1 MKQATQVGVDVGSKE
16 LVCAMKRGG
25 EGLPRATFSND
36 PNGHKKF
43 IQWALKHGP
52 SVRVC
57 LEATGV
63 YSLGFALALQRAKN
77 IEVMVVNPR
86 AIKDFARASQ
96 QRAKTDSVDAKSILA
111 FLERMP
117 FVPWQPPSEA
127 LFELQAL
134 TRRIVQLKAAITQ
147 ERNRL
152 HAAAFNG
159 AAAEVIGND
168 IEVHIRHLERRIERL
183 EEAGLALIDS
193 LPELKAKLARLVSVK
208 GIASASAMRL
218 MAELL
223 VLPEDMEAP
232 QWVAHAGLDPRPIDS
247 GTSIHK
253 PRHISKV
260 GNRYLRAA
268 LYMPAWVA
276 IQREPQVKAFYDQ
289 LIAAGKKPM
298 QAVVAVMR
306 KLLHAIWG
314 MLKHDQDFDGSK
326 FYKSA

>member
-1 MKQATQVGVDVGSKE
+1 M
-16 LVCAMKRGG
+16 
-25 EGLPRATFSND
+25 
-36 PNGHKKF
+36 
-43 IQWALKHGP
+43 
-52 SVRVC
+52 C

-63 YSLGFALALQRAKN
+63 YSLGFALALQRAK
-77 IEVMVVNPR
+77 
-86 AIKDFARASQ
+86 
-96 QRAKTDSVDAKSILA
+96 TDSVDAQSILA

-159 AAAEVIGND
+159 AAEVIGND
-168 IEVHIRHLERRIERL
+168 IEVHIRHLKRRIERL

-193 LPELKAKLARLVSVK
+193 
-208 GIASASAMRL
+208 
-218 MAELL
+218 
-223 VLPEDMEAP
+223 
-232 QWVAHAGLDPRPIDS
+232 PRPIDS